1 MKLKIKRELLL
12 ENLNKVSKAISTKNL
27 IPSLSGIKFD
37 LTKEGLTLTASNNDL
52 TIQKFIE
59 IKDEN
64 MNVQEEGII
73 IIQGKEIL
81 DIVRVI
87 PEEEINI
94 EVIDE
99 LKVLIYTDD
108 EKIKYDLNVINK
120 SEYPNVNL
128 EKSDNYITISSE
140 ELLNI
145 VKETAFAT
153 STDESRPV
161 LTGINFKI
169 NGDLLECSATDSYRL
184 AKKENRLS
192 KPVEEIY
199 NIIIPGKNII
209 EFSKIIDDREGE
221 IKLHVFNNKILF
233 EEDNLLFQSRLINGN
248 YPNTSKLIP
257 EDSVLKIKAKLSQL
271 YNVIGQASILTTDK
285 EKNIV
290 SLSTNGDLLIV
301 KSVSNEKG
309 KAEMKMNIEKNN
321 NEDITIAFSAKY
333 MMEALNALNTDII
346 EMSFIGE
353 VKPITIKNTTE
364 DGLIQLVV
372 PIRTYL
378 NNIRHNLLC
387 KYDIITTYF

>member
-12 ENLNKVSKAISTKNL
+12 DNLNKVSKAISTKNL
-27 IPSLSGIKFD
+27 IPTLSGIKFD
-37 LTKEGLTLTASNNDL
+37 LTQEGLTLTASNNDI
-52 TIQKFIE
+52 TIQKFIKIE
-59 IKDEN
+59 EEN
-64 MNVQEEGII
+64 MNVQKEGVI

-81 DIVRVI
+81 DIVRII

-120 SEYPNVNL
+120 NDYPNVNL
-128 EKSDNYITISSE
+128 EKSENYVVISSE
-140 ELLNI
+140 ELSNI

-161 LTGINFKI
+161 LTGISFKI
-169 NGDLLECSATDSYRL
+169 NGDILECSATDSYRL
-184 AKKENRLS
+184 AKKELRLN

-209 EFSKIIDDREGE
+209 EFSKIIDDESSE
-221 IKLHVFNNKILF
+221 IRLHIFNNKILF
-233 EEDNLLFQSRLINGN
+233 EQENLLFQSRLISGN

-257 EDSVLKIKAKLSQL
+257 EDSILKITAKLSQL

-290 SLSTNGDLLIV
+290 MLSTNGDLLTV

-309 KAEMKMNIEKNN
+309 KAEMKMNIEKDN

-333 MMEALNALNTDII
+333 MMEALNALNTEYV

-353 VKPITIKNTTE
+353 VKPITIKNTTD

-372 PIRTYL
+372 PIRTY
-378 NNIRHNLLC
+378 
-387 KYDIITTYF
+387 

>member
-27 IPSLSGIKFD
+27 IPTLAGIKFD
-37 LTKEGLTLTASNNDL
+37 LTKEGLTLTASNNDI
-52 TIQKFIE
+52 TIQKFIKIE
-59 IKDEN
+59 EN
-64 MNVQEEGII
+64 NMSIEKEGII

-81 DIVRVI
+81 DIVRI
-87 PEEEINI
+87 IKEEEINI

-120 SEYPNVNL
+120 NEYPNVNL
-128 EKSDNYITISSE
+128 EKSDNYVVISSE
-140 ELLNI
+140 QLLNI

-184 AKKENRLS
+184 AKKEIRLT

-199 NIIIPGKNII
+199 NIIMPGKNII
-209 EFSKIIDDREGE
+209 EFSRIIDDREGE
-221 IKLHVFNNKILF
+221 IRLHIFNNKILL
-233 EEDNLLFQSRLINGN
+233 EEGDLLFQSRLISGN

-257 EDSVLKIKAKLSQL
+257 EDSILKITANLSQL
-271 YNVIGQASILTTDK
+271 YNVIEQASILTSDK

-290 SLSTNGDLLIV
+290 SLSTSGNLLIV

-309 KAEMKMNIEKNN
+309 KAEMKMNIVKNN

-333 MMEALNALNTDII
+333 MMEALNALNNENI

-353 VKPITIKNTTE
+353 VKPITIKNLE
-364 DGLIQLVV
+364 DDGLIQLVV
-372 PIRTYL
+372 PIRTY
-378 NNIRHNLLC
+378 
-387 KYDIITTYF
+387 